1 MEKATNNQWDLHTH
15 YQNQV
20 KPALS
25 KTPWILRITEHSDKP
40 VPVLIIKEYIR
51 PNSDQN
57 STYITKTLG
66 VLEDRGLI
74 YGQSLRRCLPV
85 FREILR
91 RVNNEE
97 GVPLELEQFFKNER
111 ITFRGNL
118 PVSDE
123 AGYKLGLI
131 FKLQERIQD
140 LDRVEL
146 VARRIERFTREEAAY
161 WFSRITNFGEEAN
174 RWARA
179 GMRLMLGG
187 QPGDPAIEPMLDEL
201 RSSQ

>member
-1 MEKATNNQWDLHTH
+1 MERANTKQWDLQTH

-25 KTPWILRITEHSDKP
+25 KSPWILRITEHSDKP

-51 PNSDQN
+51 PNSEQN
-57 STYITKTLG
+57 KTSKEPSSI
-66 VLEDRGLI
+66 LEERGLI
-74 YGQSLRRCLPV
+74 YGQPLRRCLPILKDV
-85 FREILR
+85 LR
-91 RVNNEE
+91 RVKNED
-97 GVPLELEQFFKNER
+97 GVPLELERFLKNER

-118 PVSDE
+118 PLSEE

-131 FKLQERIQD
+131 FKLRERIQD

-146 VARRIERFTREEAAY
+146 IARRIERFTREEAAY
-161 WFSRITNFGEEAN
+161 WYSRITNFGEEAN

-179 GMRLMLGG
+179 GMRLILGG

-201 RSSQ
+201 RSS